1 MTFILLPETNKL
13 NQWKKAVFSKSSS
26 AYHQQGD
33 HLVGSQCPGEPYVYK
48 PCMCVHDQG
57 KMTNWTLVTVS
68 RAWQE
73 INALSHLT
81 PVFSTLFDSW
91 RKVESFFF
99 SFLFSLDNDDK
110 NAYANQFDCPASPGR
125 SGLHFSELLADEE
138 TWIFCFSVCLPGSSP
153 QLDVGNTALT
163 GLTVGNLKLTLR
175 SSPRPCAR
183 PLNGDLDCSMSQLGN
198 AMLLNS
204 FAFKLPLPCSV
215 WPGQT
220 TATVVYN

>member
-99 SFLFSLDNDDK
+99 FFSFFPWQWRQKCLCQPVWLPSLSREVWVTFLWTTSWWRNMDLLLF
-110 NAYANQFDCPASPGR
+110 
-125 SGLHFSELLADEE
+125 
-138 TWIFCFSVCLPGSSP
+138 CLP
-153 QLDVGNTALT
+153 
-163 GLTVGNLKLTLR
+163 
-175 SSPRPCAR
+175 AR
-183 PLNGDLDCSMSQLGN
+183 VITPAWCR
-198 AMLLNS
+198 
-204 FAFKLPLPCSV
+204 
-215 WPGQT
+215 
-220 TATVVYN
+220 